1 MSDVPSGWYPDPQGL
16 ADERYHDGTE
26 WTSQTRMAPAP
37 EPDVKMRPQVAH
49 EDQFKTH
56 EDQLNTLKDQFKTHE
71 DQLNTLK
78 DQFKTQRATMHYV
91 RTIAFVAV
99 TLVYTFVMSVI
110 ISFGVLITSN
120 SEAGEFGRGLGGF
133 IGGVGGLALAVGVI
147 ILIFKFMQAYKKA
160 NEWADK
166 PVTVR

>member
-56 EDQLNTLKDQFKTHE
+56 EDQLNTLKDQFKT
-71 DQLNTLK
+71 
-78 DQFKTQRATMHYV
+78 QRATMHYV

-110 ISFGVLITSN
+110 ISFGVLITLN

>member
-49 EDQFKTH
+49 E
-56 EDQLNTLKDQFKTHE
+56 DQFKTHE